1 MSTRVMT
8 AHVPTELAEKVDR
21 TLSTLEGLER
31 YEGHLFNWY
40 DSTSLSLLNPRYPI
54 GRVAALLGYT
64 NQGAF
69 TTWFQKR
76 FHMTPRDWRSRH
88 RK

>member
-1 MSTRVMT
+1 V
-8 AHVPTELAEKVDR
+8 
-21 TLSTLEGLER
+21 R
-31 YEGHLFNWY
+31 Y
-40 DSTSLSLLNPRYPI
+40 LLNPRYPI